1 VTILH
6 LINNLGP
13 GGAEKLLTDVF
24 LLDQQHDNI
33 LYLLSS
39 KGNFFLQRLE
49 NLNKRIIISKRKSIY
64 SIMHFIDLYKT
75 MKLLNPAIVHV
86 HLFPSLY
93 YASVM
98 SRFFPNTVFV
108 FTEHSTTNRRRTK
121 PYFRPIERWIYNGY
135 ERVIAISEPVATSL
149 SHWLQSSTTIS
160 IIQNGLHLDDYI
172 HATPIDMKNYLHLAS
187 GSKLLLMVAR
197 FTPYKNHEI
206 LLEALSLLES
216 DVHLLLVGEGE
227 TKSLLLSK
235 CEELQILERVHFLG
249 LRTDVPQ
256 LLKSVDVAVLSSHYE
271 GFGLFALEAI
281 ATGCALVITNT
292 PGLINIVG
300 LYANVVASNTS
311 IEMSVVIRQLLQ
323 SELKK
328 SSTSIQTLFPFSM
341 KSYLNKIN
349 TLYRSV
355 KKEH

>member
-1 VTILH
+1 MTILH

-49 NLNKRIIISKRKSIY
+49 NLNKKMIISKRKSIY
-64 SIMHFIDLYKT
+64 SIMHCIDLYKSI
-75 MKLLNPAIVHV
+75 KQLNPAIVHV
-86 HLFPSLY
+86 HLFPGLY

-121 PYFRPIERWIYNGY
+121 PYFRPLERWIYNGY
-135 ERVIAISEPVATSL
+135 DQVIAISEPVATSL
-149 SHWLQSSTTIS
+149 SYWLQSSTTIT
-160 IIQNGLHLDDYI
+160 IIQNGIHLDEYI
-172 HATPIDMKNYLHLAS
+172 HATPIDIKNYLHLAPS
-187 GSKLLLMVAR
+187 SKLLLMVAR

-206 LLEALSLLES
+206 LLEALSFLDP
-216 DVHLLLVGEGE
+216 DVHLLLVGDGE
-227 TKSLLLSK
+227 TKSVIISK

-249 LRTDVPQ
+249 LRTDIPQ

-281 ATGCALVITNT
+281 ASGCPLVITNT
-292 PGLINIVG
+292 PGLINIFG
-300 LYANVVASNTS
+300 PHASVVASNTS
-311 IEMSVVIRQLLQ
+311 KEMSVIVRQLLHSEIKQ
-323 SELKK
+323 SKP
-328 SSTSIQTLFPFSM
+328 SIQPLLPFAM
-341 KSYLNKIN
+341 TSYLNKLN
-349 TLYRSV
+349 TVY
-355 KKEH
+355 KAIHKE